1 MKVVIPMSGTGSRF
15 SEKGYKEIKP
25 LVPVFGVPII
35 ENIVKKFSSKDHFI
49 FICRDEHLLNKDLD
63 LRNYLNNIAPNTTVL
78 NVENHKLGPVHSILQ
93 IHQYIDDDDEL
104 IINYCDFD
112 WRWNYEEFQKWLTVE
127 KPAAALCVYS
137 GFHPHYINPAPYAH
151 IRNQQHNVLEIREK
165 QSFTKYREE
174 EPAASGTFYFS
185 SGKLLLD
192 ACKWLVKK
200 DDRVNGEFYVSLLF
214 NYFPSKGLRTLTYY
228 INHFMQWGTP
238 QDLEEFI
245 FFAKKVPLEF
255 KKNLTS
261 TPILTL
267 MAGKGNRMKT
277 IDKVKKPYL
286 EINKK
291 LLFQVCTGNF
301 KSNKSNIAAINGDK
315 EDYRYKKYLKDYQ
328 EVIVGETK
336 SSVETLLLS
345 IYKSKLSDK
354 DPILIL
360 SCDASIDLD
369 WNKFI
374 NQQKNIKDL
383 EGIVFSFSG
392 YPYAYWN
399 PNQYGWLKLNHDKSI
414 KKIGHK
420 NGWNLDFSNPIV
432 TGHFWFP
439 NIEKLKTNLEIFHST
454 LKEKYKEQSID
465 DFCQFLIETGK
476 KVYSYEVDDF
486 LCLGTPDEFRT
497 YEYWLESNEISNI
510 K

>member
-1 MKVVIPMSGTGSRF
+1 MRVVIPMSGTGSRF

-93 IHQYIDDDDEL
+93 IHKYIDDDDEL

-214 NYFPSKGLRTLTYY
+214 NYFPSKGLRTLTY
-228 INHFMQWGTP
+228 
-238 QDLEEFI
+238 
-245 FFAKKVPLEF
+245 
-255 KKNLTS
+255 
-261 TPILTL
+261 
-267 MAGKGNRMKT
+267 
-277 IDKVKKPYL
+277 
-286 EINKK
+286 
-291 LLFQVCTGNF
+291 
-301 KSNKSNIAAINGDK
+301 
-315 EDYRYKKYLKDYQ
+315 
-328 EVIVGETK
+328 
-336 SSVETLLLS
+336 
-345 IYKSKLSDK
+345 
-354 DPILIL
+354 
-360 SCDASIDLD
+360 
-369 WNKFI
+369 
-374 NQQKNIKDL
+374 
-383 EGIVFSFSG
+383 
-392 YPYAYWN
+392 
-399 PNQYGWLKLNHDKSI
+399 
-414 KKIGHK
+414 
-420 NGWNLDFSNPIV
+420 
-432 TGHFWFP
+432 
-439 NIEKLKTNLEIFHST
+439 
-454 LKEKYKEQSID
+454 
-465 DFCQFLIETGK
+465 
-476 KVYSYEVDDF
+476 
-486 LCLGTPDEFRT
+486 
-497 YEYWLESNEISNI
+497 
-510 K
+510 